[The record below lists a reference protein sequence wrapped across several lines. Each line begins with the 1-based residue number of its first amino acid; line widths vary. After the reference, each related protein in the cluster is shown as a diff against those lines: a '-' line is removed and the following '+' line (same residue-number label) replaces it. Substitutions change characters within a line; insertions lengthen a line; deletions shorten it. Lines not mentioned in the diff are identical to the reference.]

1 VGYELS
7 WEKIDCQVS
16 HHADLCKVWCHMQLG
31 DFEIAQDSCYQTVQ
45 NGRLPCQMVE
55 TGSRRERFQ
64 MVGLLGQQTWEAQ
77 TGTKQASE
85 GSEICLGS
93 ANEVAPAGSTSA
105 EGVEWSYNLEL
116 WEMNT
121 SWWGKCPILH
131 LTAEVLGE
139 RRQVLR
145 HSGAARLTDC

>member
-1 VGYELS
+1 MGYELS